1 MTHEIAIVAGEASG
15 DSLAAHL
22 IRALRDH
29 LPDARFYGIGGPK
42 MQAEGFE
49 ALWPSE
55 LLAVNGYTDALG
67 RINSLSGIRRK
78 LLRDIRRD
86 RPSAFIG
93 VDAPDFNLWLEAK
106 IKKEGIPAIHF
117 VSPSI
122 WAWRGKRIKTIARA
136 VTHMLCLF
144 PFEMPIYERAG
155 IPATYVGHPF
165 ADVLPMEPK
174 RLAARERLELSPEAT
189 VVALLPGSRQSEV
202 SNLAES
208 FIATAETLA
217 NRRPNMIFLVP
228 LVTRETREIFT
239 EALQRRRSAE
249 ELPLRLL
256 FGHAV
261 DAMTAADAV
270 LVASGTACLE
280 AALLKR
286 PMVICYRMGKWQFRL
301 VKRMAYLPW
310 VGLPNILLNELVV
323 PELLQD
329 DATPE
334 ALAEALE
341 RWLGDADA
349 CAALAERFTAL
360 HMELRR
366 GTAERAAGVI
376 LSYLQDTARE
386 PQDVVVEA
394 QDDVAVDAQDAT
406 MAAPEPQDTASEP
419 QEAASVS
426 GTSGNGD
433 D

>member
-22 IRALRDH
+22 IRALRVH

-86 RPSAFIG
+86 RPAAFIG
-93 VDAPDFNLWLEAK
+93 VDAPDFNLWLETK

-202 SNLAES
+202 SNLADS
-208 FIATAETLA
+208 FIATAEALA

-239 EALQRRRSAE
+239 EALQRRESAE

-329 DATPE
+329 DATPD
-334 ALAEALE
+334 ALADALE

-376 LSYLQDTARE
+376 LSYMQDTARE
-386 PQDVVVEA
+386 PQD
-394 QDDVAVDAQDAT
+394 
-406 MAAPEPQDTASEP
+406 AAAEPQDAVVEPQDAAAAESQEASPEP